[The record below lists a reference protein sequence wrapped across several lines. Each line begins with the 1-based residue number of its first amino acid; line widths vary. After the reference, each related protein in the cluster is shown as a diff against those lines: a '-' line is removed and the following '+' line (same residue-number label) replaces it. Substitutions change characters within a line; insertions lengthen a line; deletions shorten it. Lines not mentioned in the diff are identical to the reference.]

1 MYSNVYS
8 VGYNSLMNQDN
19 TALTQITDLL
29 NSGALNQQGM
39 QDRLLALV
47 YNQLKQ
53 LASQQM
59 RHERPNH
66 TLSPT
71 ALVHE
76 SFLRLFNQHS
86 INWQS
91 KKHFYGAVAES
102 MRRILVESARA
113 KNTLKRGGGQAHVF
127 NVDIPDE
134 VDIQDDLVALDAALT
149 TLEHKDETMAQVVK
163 LRYFS
168 GLSIDQVAELLEIS
182 PRTVNRQWSAARAWL
197 ITQMQ

>member
-1 MYSNVYS
+1 
-8 VGYNSLMNQDN
+8 MNQDD

-59 RHERPNH
+59 RNERPNH
-66 TLSPT
+66 TLTPT

-113 KNTLKRGGGQAHVF
+113 KKTLKRGGGQPHLF
-127 NVDIPDE
+127 NIDIPDE
-134 VDIQDDLVALDAALT
+134 VDIHDDLVALDTALT
-149 TLEHKDETMAQVVK
+149 TLEQKDETMAQVVK

-168 GLSIDQVAELLEIS
+168 GLNIDQVADLLEIS

-197 ITQMQ
+197 ITQMR

>member
-1 MYSNVYS
+1 MV
-8 VGYNSLMNQDN
+8 
-19 TALTQITDLL
+19 
-29 NSGALNQQGM
+29 
-39 QDRLLALV
+39 DRLF
-47 YNQLKQ
+47 K
-53 LASQQM
+53 
-59 RHERPNH
+59 
-66 TLSPT
+66 
-71 ALVHE
+71 
-76 SFLRLFNQHS
+76 LRLSNS
-86 INWQS
+86 PYCINWQS

-102 MRRILVESARA
+102 MRRILVESAHA

-197 ITQMQ
+197 ITQMR

>member
-1 MYSNVYS
+1 M
-8 VGYNSLMNQDN
+8 GYNNPMNQDDAQLTHI
-19 TALTQITDLL
+19 TALL
-29 NSGALNQQGM
+29 NSDDLNQQDN
-39 QDRLLALV
+39 QDRLLSLV
-47 YNQLKQ
+47 YHQLKQ
-53 LASQQM
+53 LAMRQM

-113 KNTLKRGGGQAHVF
+113 KNAQKRGGGQPHLF
-127 NVDIPDE
+127 NIDIPDE
-134 VDIQDDLVALDAALT
+134 ADNHNDLMALDAALT
-149 TLEHKDETMAQVVK
+149 ALEHKDQTMAQVVK

-168 GLSIDQVAELLEIS
+168 GLSIDQVAELLEVS

-197 ITQMQ
+197 ITQMH

>member
-1 MYSNVYS
+1 MK
-8 VGYNSLMNQDN
+8 QDD

-47 YNQLKQ
+47 YNQMKQ

-76 SFLRLFNQHS
+76 SFLRLFNQNS

-113 KNTLKRGGGQAHVF
+113 KNTLKRGAGQPHLF
-127 NVDIPDE
+127 NIDIPDKT
-134 VDIQDDLVALDAALT
+134 DSHHDLVALDTALT
-149 TLEHKDETMAQVVK
+149 ALEHKDQSMAQVVK

-168 GLSIDQVAELLEIS
+168 GLTIEQIAELLEIS

-197 ITQMQ
+197 IIQMH

>member
-1 MYSNVYS
+1 MK
-8 VGYNSLMNQDN
+8 QDD

-39 QDRLLALV
+39 QDRLLSLV

-53 LASQQM
+53 LANQQM

-76 SFLRLFNQHS
+76 SFLRLYNQHS

-113 KNTLKRGGGQAHVF
+113 KNTLKRGAGQPHLV
-127 NVDIPDE
+127 NIDIPDE
-134 VDIQDDLVALDAALT
+134 SDSNHDLVALDAALT
-149 TLEHKDETMAQVVK
+149 NLEHKDHSMAQVVK

-168 GLSIDQVAELLEIS
+168 GLSIEQVAELLDVS
-182 PRTVNRQWSAARAWL
+182 PRTVNRQWAAARAWL
-197 ITQMQ
+197 ITQMR

>member
-1 MYSNVYS
+1 
-8 VGYNSLMNQDN
+8 MNQDN